1 MFFWPFLA
9 ASAASLGLI
18 KLGSLY
24 VWVQILGLT
33 IKALLAL
40 LAMGVVGII
49 GYVLWREYGN
59 RPACVGSIPAYTGK
73 SFSELPV
80 RQ

>member
-24 VWVQILGLT
+24 VWVQILGMT

-40 LAMGVVGII
+40 LAMGVAGIV
-49 GYVLWREYGN
+49 GYVVWREYGN
-59 RPACVGSIPAYTGK
+59 QQASAKGLLTLKA
-73 SFSELPV
+73 
-80 RQ
+80 

>member
-18 KLGSLY
+18 QLGSFY
-24 VWVQILGLT
+24 VWVQILGMT

-40 LAMGVVGII
+40 IAMGVAGVVGF
-49 GYVLWREYGN
+49 VLWREYGN
-59 RPACVGSIPAYTGK
+59 RHASA
-73 SFSELPV
+73 
-80 RQ
+80 

>member
-1 MFFWPFLA
+1 MFWPILA

-33 IKALLAL
+33 VKALLAL
-40 LAMGVVGII
+40 LAMGVAGFV
-49 GYVLWREYGN
+49 GYVLWLEYGN
-59 RPACVGSIPAYTGK
+59 QQASA
-73 SFSELPV
+73 
-80 RQ
+80 